1 MKPMGG
7 FSVDLKTDVNTSYTN
22 NGLVNSVLHQTF
34 GSSLNVSL
42 IVFASLI
49 ILMIIGALISYSVY
63 KHIQRHGA
71 AIRHIQ
77 EYLRSKSSQKQVCS
91 SV

>member
-1 MKPMGG
+1 MKPLGG
-7 FSVDLKTDVNTSYTN
+7 FNVDLKTDVSNSYTN
-22 NGLVNSVLHQTF
+22 NGLVNSVLTQTF

-49 ILMIIGALISYSVY
+49 ILMIIGGLIAHSVY
-63 KHIQRHGA
+63 THIQRHEV

-77 EYLRSKSSQKQVCS
+77 EYLRSKSSAKQVCS

>member
-1 MKPMGG
+1 MGG
-7 FSVDLKTDVNTSYTN
+7 LKLDLDTEVNTSYTN
-22 NGLVNSVLHQTF
+22 NGLVNSILHQTF

-42 IVFASLI
+42 IVFAFII

-71 AIRHIQ
+71 AIRHI
-77 EYLRSKSSQKQVCS
+77 
-91 SV
+91 

>member
-1 MKPMGG
+1 MGPMGG
-7 FSVDLKTDVNTSYTN
+7 LTLDLDTDVNTSYTN
-22 NGLVNSVLHQTF
+22 NGLVNSILHQTF

-42 IVFASLI
+42 IVFAFLI
-49 ILMIIGALISYSVY
+49 ILMVIGALVAYSVY

-77 EYLRSKSSQKQVCS
+77 EYLRIKSSQQVCS

>member
-1 MKPMGG
+1 MGPMGG
-7 FSVDLKTDVNTSYTN
+7 LHLDLDTKVNTRYKN
-22 NGLVNSVLHQTF
+22 NGLVNSILHQTF

-42 IVFASLI
+42 IVFAFLI
-49 ILMIIGALISYSVY
+49 ILMIIGALVSYSIHR
-63 KHIQRHGA
+63 HIQRHGA

-77 EYLRSKSSQKQVCS
+77 AYLRSKSSQEVCS

>member
-7 FSVDLKTDVNTSYTN
+7 LSLDLNTEVNTSYTN

-42 IVFASLI
+42 IVFAFLI
-49 ILMIIGALISYSVY
+49 ILMIIGALISYSAY
-63 KHIQRHGA
+63 IHIQRYGA
-71 AIRHIQ
+71 AIRYIQ
-77 EYLRSKSSQKQVCS
+77 EYLRSKRSKKQVCS

>member
-1 MKPMGG
+1 MGG
-7 FSVDLKTDVNTSYTN
+7 LKLDLDTEVNTSYTN
-22 NGLVNSVLHQTF
+22 NGLVNSILHQTF

-42 IVFASLI
+42 IVFAFLI

-77 EYLRSKSSQKQVCS
+77 EYLRSKRSQEVCS

>member
-7 FSVDLKTDVNTSYTN
+7 FSLDLNTEVNTSYTN

-63 KHIQRHGA
+63 THIQRHGA